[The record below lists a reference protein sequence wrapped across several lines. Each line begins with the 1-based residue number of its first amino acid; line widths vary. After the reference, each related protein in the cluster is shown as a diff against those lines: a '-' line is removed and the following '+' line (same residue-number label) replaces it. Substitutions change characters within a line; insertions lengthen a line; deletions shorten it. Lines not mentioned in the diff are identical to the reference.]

1 VVAWQVKYGTK
12 LSPIV
17 LPTSKWQMLLTQ
29 ALQFAVVAKQW
40 EERVFFNIVLFKS
53 GSVAG
58 AVKNQTLAF
67 FANIC
72 EQHRNF

>member
-1 VVAWQVKYGTK
+1 
-12 LSPIV
+12 
-17 LPTSKWQMLLTQ
+17 MLLTQ

-40 EERVFFNIVLFKS
+40 EKNMFFFNIVLFKS

-72 EQHRNF
+72 QQHRNF